1 MKFEDA
7 KVGMEVVVTG
17 EQAERFP
24 EGAVITDV
32 DKNDFSV
39 RLKGKHGVTL
49 WFWDINSRAHESQRN
64 AYDMSDI
71 HLKDDGFRKLPTM
84 THILAEYLGK
94 DCDFRKLPP
103 TTHLLAEYL
112 GLDPEKVKCHVDK
125 ENGTITVRQGDVEA
139 KAKKAPQDKWDFRLG
154 MGLALCRL
162 KEKLA
167 EHRKPEFGEPCYYV
181 LKSYLINYTTFGLS
195 EDFIQGSV
203 MYAMGNVFKTQKE
216 AEDNAE
222 EMVKRANMVIEF
234 CKKQGW

>member
-17 EQAERFP
+17 EQDDKFP
-24 EGAVITDV
+24 EGAVIVDV

-39 RLKGKHGVTL
+39 RLKGEYGVL
-49 WFWDINSRAHESQRN
+49 WFWDINSRGPAPQRN
-64 AYDMSDI
+64 AYDMADI
-71 HLKDDGFRKLPTM
+71 HLKDDG
-84 THILAEYLGK
+84 
-94 DCDFRKLPP
+94 FRKLPP

-112 GLDPEKVKCHVDK
+112 GLDPEKVKCYVDK
-125 ENGTITVRQGDVEA
+125 ENSIIKVKQGDVEA

-167 EHRKPEFGEPCYYV
+167 EPRKPAFMESCHYVVKEGIINFTTTGLFG
-181 LKSYLINYTTFGLS
+181 
-195 EDFIQGSV
+195 DFIQDSV
-203 MYAMGNVFKTQKE
+203 MYAMGNVFKTRNE

-222 EMVKRANMVIEF
+222 EMLKRANMIIEF

>member
-17 EQAERFP
+17 EQADRFP
-24 EGAVITDV
+24 EGAVIVDV

-39 RLKGKHGVTL
+39 RLKGSHGLHL
-49 WFWDINSRAHESQRN
+49 WFWDINNRGNESQRN

-71 HLKDDGFRKLPTM
+71 HLKDDGFRKLP
-84 THILAEYLGK
+84 
-94 DCDFRKLPP
+94 P

-112 GLDPEKVKCHVDK
+112 GLDPKKVKCYVDK
-125 ENGTITVRQGDVEA
+125 ENSIIKVKQGDVEA

-167 EHRKPEFGEPCYYV
+167 EHRKPDFKEPRHYV
-181 LKSYLINYTTFGLS
+181 LKDGLVNHTTIGFF
-195 EDFIQGSV
+195 EDFIQDSIL
-203 MYAMGNVFKTQKE
+203 YAMGNVFKTQKE
-216 AEDNAE
+216 AEDNTE
-222 EMVKRANMVIEF
+222 EMLKRANMIIDF

>member
-17 EQAERFP
+17 EQAGRFP

-39 RLKGKHGVTL
+39 RLESKSRVRL
-49 WFWDINSRAHESQRN
+49 WFWDINNRGPETQRN
-64 AYDMSDI
+64 AYDMADI
-71 HLKDDGFRKLPTM
+71 HLKDDG
-84 THILAEYLGK
+84 
-94 DCDFRKLPP
+94 FRKLPP

-112 GLDPEKVKCHVDK
+112 GLDPEKVKCYVDK
-125 ENGTITVRQGDVEA
+125 ENSIIKVKQGDVEA

-167 EHRKPEFGEPCYYV
+167 EPRKPAFKEPCHYIV
-181 LKSYLINYTTFGLS
+181 KDGVVNFTTLGLI
-195 EDFIQGSV
+195 EDFIQDSV

-216 AEDNAE
+216 AEDNTE
-222 EMVKRANMVIEF
+222 EMRKRANMVIEF

>member
-17 EQAERFP
+17 EQADRFP
-24 EGAVITDV
+24 EGAVIVEV

-39 RLKGKHGVTL
+39 KLKGAYGVRL
-49 WFWDINSRAHESQRN
+49 WFWDINSRGPETQLN
-64 AYDMSDI
+64 AYDMDDI
-71 HLKDDGFRKLPTM
+71 HLKDDG
-84 THILAEYLGK
+84 
-94 DCDFRKLPP
+94 FRKLPP

-112 GLDPEKVKCHVDK
+112 GLDPEKVKCYVDK
-125 ENGTITVRQGDVEA
+125 ENSIIKVKQGDVEA

-167 EHRKPEFGEPCYYV
+167 ESKKMPFQTPYFYAMSTEATNHSIVGIYPSF
-181 LKSYLINYTTFGLS
+181 FM
-195 EDFIQGSV
+195 DAIQ
-203 MYAMGNVFKTQKE
+203 YAMGNVFHTEEE
-216 AEDNAE
+216 AESACK
-222 EMVKRANMVIEF
+222 EMELRTQMIVDF

>member
-17 EQAERFP
+17 EQADRFP
-24 EGAVITDV
+24 EGAVIVDV

-39 RLKGKHGVTL
+39 RLKGSHGLHL
-49 WFWDINSRAHESQRN
+49 WFWDINSRVSKEQRN

-71 HLKDDGFRKLPTM
+71 HLKD
-84 THILAEYLGK
+84 
-94 DCDFRKLPP
+94 CDFRKLPT
-103 TTHLLAEYL
+103 TTHILAEYL
-112 GLDPEKVKCHVDK
+112 GLDPEKVKCYVDK
-125 ENGTITVRQGDVEA
+125 ENSIIKVKQGNVEA

-167 EHRKPEFGEPCYYV
+167 EPRKPAFMKPCYYV
-181 LKSYLINYTTFGLS
+181 LKDGLVHCTAVGLL
-195 EDFIQGSV
+195 EDFIQDSV
-203 MYAMGNVFKTQKE
+203 MYAMGNVFKTEKE
-216 AEDNAE
+216 AEDNTE
-222 EMVKRANMVIEF
+222 EMLKRANMIIEF

>member
-17 EQAERFP
+17 ENAGRFP
-24 EGAVITDV
+24 EGAVIVDV

-39 RLKGKHGVTL
+39 RLKGSHGLHL
-49 WFWDINSRAHESQRN
+49 WFWDINSREPKSQRN

-71 HLKDDGFRKLPTM
+71 QLKDCGFRKLPTT
-84 THILAEYLGK
+84 THI
-94 DCDFRKLPP
+94 
-103 TTHLLAEYL
+103 LAEYL
-112 GLDPEKVKCHVDK
+112 GLDPEKVKCYVDK
-125 ENGTITVRQGDVEA
+125 ENSIIKVKQGDVEA

-167 EHRKPEFGEPCYYV
+167 EPRKPAFMKSCYYV
-181 LKSYLINYTTFGLS
+181 LKDGLVHCTAVGLL
-195 EDFIQGSV
+195 EDFIQDSV
-203 MYAMGNVFKTQKE
+203 MYAMGNVFKTEKE
-216 AEDNAE
+216 AEDNTE
-222 EMVKRANMVIEF
+222 EMLKRANMIIEF

>member
-17 EQAERFP
+17 EQADRFP
-24 EGAVITDV
+24 EGAVIVDV

-39 RLKGKHGVTL
+39 RLKGAYGVHL
-49 WFWDINSRAHESQRN
+49 WFWDINSRVSKEQRN

-71 HLKDDGFRKLPTM
+71 HLKDCG
-84 THILAEYLGK
+84 
-94 DCDFRKLPP
+94 FRKLPP

-112 GLDPEKVKCHVDK
+112 GLDPEKVKCYVDK
-125 ENGTITVRQGDVEA
+125 ENSIIKVKQGDVEA

-162 KEKLA
+162 TEKLA
-167 EHRKPEFGEPCYYV
+167 EPRKPAFEEPCHYV
-181 LKSYLINYTTFGLS
+181 LKDGLVHFTTFGLS
-195 EDFIQGSV
+195 EDFIQDSV

-216 AEDNAE
+216 AEDNTE
-222 EMVKRANMVIEF
+222 EMLKRANMIIEF

>member
-7 KVGMEVVVTG
+7 KEGMKVVVTG

-39 RLKGKHGVTL
+39 RLKGVYGSL
-49 WFWDINSRAHESQRN
+49 WFWDINSRSSETQRN
-64 AYDMSDI
+64 AYDMADI
-71 HLKDDGFRKLPTM
+71 HLKDDG
-84 THILAEYLGK
+84 
-94 DCDFRKLPP
+94 FRKLPP

-112 GLDPEKVKCHVDK
+112 GLDPEKVKCYVDK
-125 ENGTITVRQGDVEA
+125 ENSIIKVKQGDVEA

-167 EHRKPEFGEPCYYV
+167 EPRKPTFMKPCYYV
-181 LKSYLINYTTFGLS
+181 LKEGLVHCTVVGLL
-195 EDFIQGSV
+195 EDFIQDSV
-203 MYAMGNVFKTQKE
+203 MYAMGNVFKTEKE

-222 EMVKRANMVIEF
+222 EMLKRADMIVDF

>member
-17 EQAERFP
+17 ENAGRFP
-24 EGAVITDV
+24 EGAVIVDV

-39 RLKGKHGVTL
+39 RLKGTHGLHL
-49 WFWDINSRAHESQRN
+49 WFWDINSREPKSQRN

-71 HLKDDGFRKLPTM
+71 HLKDCGFRKLPTT
-84 THILAEYLGK
+84 THI
-94 DCDFRKLPP
+94 
-103 TTHLLAEYL
+103 LAEYL
-112 GLDPEKVKCHVDK
+112 GLDPEKVKCYVDK
-125 ENGTITVRQGDVEA
+125 ENSIIKVKQGDVEA

-167 EHRKPEFGEPCYYV
+167 EPRKPAFMKPCYYV
-181 LKSYLINYTTFGLS
+181 LKDGLVHCTVVGLL
-195 EDFIQGSV
+195 EDFIQDSV
-203 MYAMGNVFKTQKE
+203 MYAMGNVFKTEKE
-216 AEDNAE
+216 AEDNTE
-222 EMVKRANMVIEF
+222 EMLKRANMIIEF

>member
-7 KVGMEVVVTG
+7 KVGTEVVVTG
-17 EQAERFP
+17 EQADRFP

-39 RLKGKHGVTL
+39 RLKGSHGLHL
-49 WFWDINSRAHESQRN
+49 WFWDINSRVSKEQRN

-71 HLKDDGFRKLPTM
+71 HLKD
-84 THILAEYLGK
+84 
-94 DCDFRKLPP
+94 CDFRKLPT
-103 TTHLLAEYL
+103 TTHILAEYL
-112 GLDPEKVKCHVDK
+112 GLDPEKVKCYVDK
-125 ENGTITVRQGDVEA
+125 ENSIIKVKQGNVEA

-167 EHRKPEFGEPCYYV
+167 EPRKPAFMKPCYYV
-181 LKSYLINYTTFGLS
+181 LKDGLVHCTAVGLL
-195 EDFIQGSV
+195 EDFIQDSV
-203 MYAMGNVFKTQKE
+203 MYAMGNVFKTEKE
-216 AEDNAE
+216 AEDNTE
-222 EMVKRANMVIEF
+222 EMLKRANMIIEF

>member
-17 EQAERFP
+17 EQAKRFP
-24 EGAVITDV
+24 EGAVIVDV

-39 RLKGKHGVTL
+39 RLKGTHGLHL
-49 WFWDINSRAHESQRN
+49 WFWDINSREPKSQRN

-71 HLKDDGFRKLPTM
+71 HLKD
-84 THILAEYLGK
+84 
-94 DCDFRKLPP
+94 CDFRKLPT
-103 TTHLLAEYL
+103 TTHILAEYL
-112 GLDPEKVKCHVDK
+112 GLDPEKVKCYVDK
-125 ENGTITVRQGDVEA
+125 ENSIIKVKQGDVEA

-167 EHRKPEFGEPCYYV
+167 EPRKPAFMKPCYYV
-181 LKSYLINYTTFGLS
+181 LKDGLVHCTVVGLL
-195 EDFIQGSV
+195 EDFIQDSV
-203 MYAMGNVFKTQKE
+203 MYAMGNVFKTEKE
-216 AEDNAE
+216 AEDNTE
-222 EMVKRANMVIEF
+222 EMLKRANMIIEF

>member
-17 EQAERFP
+17 EQADRFP

-32 DKNDFSV
+32 HKNDFAV
-39 RLKGKHGVTL
+39 RLKGKSGLHL
-49 WFWDINSRAHESQRN
+49 WFWDINSRGTETQRN

-71 HLKDDGFRKLPTM
+71 HLKDCG
-84 THILAEYLGK
+84 
-94 DCDFRKLPP
+94 FRKLPP

-112 GLDPEKVKCHVDK
+112 GLDPEKVKCYVDK
-125 ENGTITVRQGDVEA
+125 ENSIIRVKQGDVEA

-167 EHRKPEFGEPCYYV
+167 EPRKPAFMKPCYYV
-181 LKSYLINYTTFGLS
+181 LKDGLVHCTAVGLL
-195 EDFIQGSV
+195 EDFIQDSV
-203 MYAMGNVFKTQKE
+203 MYAMGNVFKTEKE
-216 AEDNAE
+216 AEDNTE
-222 EMVKRANMVIEF
+222 EMLKRANMIIEF

>member
-17 EQAERFP
+17 ENAGRFP
-24 EGAVITDV
+24 EGAVIVDV

-39 RLKGKHGVTL
+39 RLKGTHGLHL
-49 WFWDINSRAHESQRN
+49 WFWDINSREPKSQRN

-71 HLKDDGFRKLPTM
+71 HLKDCG
-84 THILAEYLGK
+84 
-94 DCDFRKLPP
+94 FRKLPP

-112 GLDPEKVKCHVDK
+112 GLDPEKVKCYVDK
-125 ENGTITVRQGDVEA
+125 ENSIIKVKQGDVEA

-167 EHRKPEFGEPCYYV
+167 EPRKPAFMKPCYYV
-181 LKSYLINYTTFGLS
+181 LKDGLVHCTVVGLL
-195 EDFIQGSV
+195 EDFIQDSV
-203 MYAMGNVFKTQKE
+203 MYAMGNVFKTEKE
-216 AEDNAE
+216 AEDNTE
-222 EMVKRANMVIEF
+222 EMLKRANMIIEF